1 MNKIFIGG
9 SRKVSRLS
17 KDVLKRIDN
26 IINNDLTV
34 LVGDANGA
42 DKCVQKYLFQKD
54 YKNVLVFCTGFSCRN
69 NIGNW
74 ETRNIEVNNKVKGFD
89 FYTIKDIEMAKE
101 SSHGFMIWDAKS
113 RGTLNN
119 IINLLKENKVVL
131 VYFAPDESFYKIK
144 DLEDLAALLSRC
156 DPHDVRVFNEKLP
169 ISQILA
175 GRQHELEI
183 SKDFQEL
190 LPI

>member
-54 YKNVLVFCTGFSCRN
+54 YRNVIIFCAGFSCRN

-74 ETRNIEVNNKVKGFD
+74 KTRNVEVNSKVKGVD
-89 FYTIKDIEMAKE
+89 FYTAKDIEMAKE

-119 IINLLKENKVVL
+119 IINLLRENKVVL
-131 VYFAPDESFYKIK
+131 VYFAPDKSFYKIK
-144 DLEDLAALLSRC
+144 DSEDLADLLSRC
-156 DPHDVRVFNEKLP
+156 DPNDVRIFNEKLP
-169 ISQILA
+169 IGQILA
-175 GRQHELEI
+175 GEQRELEI

-190 LPI
+190 LHV

>member
-34 LVGDANGA
+34 LVGDANGV
-42 DKCVQKYLFQKD
+42 DKCVQKYLFR
-54 YKNVLVFCTGFSCRN
+54 KNYRNVIVFCTGFSCRN
-69 NIGNW
+69 NVGSW
-74 ETRNIEVNNKVKGFD
+74 ETGNVEVNGKVKGFD
-89 FYTIKDIEMAKE
+89 FYTIKDMEMAKE
-101 SSHGFMIWDAKS
+101 SSHGFMVWDAKS

-119 IINLLKENKVVL
+119 IINLLKDNKVVL
-131 VYFAPDESFYKIK
+131 VYFTPDKAFYKIK
-144 DLEDLAALLSRC
+144 DSEDLVDLLSRC
-156 DPHDVRVFNEKLP
+156 DPDDVRVFNEKLP

-175 GRQHELEI
+175 GEQRELEI

-190 LPI
+190 LQV